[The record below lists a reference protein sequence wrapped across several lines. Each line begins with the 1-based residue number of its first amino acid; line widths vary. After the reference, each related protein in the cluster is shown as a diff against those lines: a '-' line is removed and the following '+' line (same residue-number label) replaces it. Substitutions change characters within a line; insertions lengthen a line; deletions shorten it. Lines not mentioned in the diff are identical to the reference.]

1 MSEQPK
7 FSREEYLEHI
17 AEAAALI
24 LEYTTGMSKDD
35 FVKDRKT
42 QQAVLMNIMK
52 IGEVA
57 TLLKKEHVA
66 FVAAHPEIEWNKMR
80 GMRNILSH
88 EYWSINLDVVWQTVT
103 KSIPDLTAKVRA
115 LKAS

>member
-1 MSEQPK
+1 
-7 FSREEYLEHI
+7 
-17 AEAAALI
+17 
-24 LEYTTGMSKDD
+24 MSKDE

-57 TLLKKEHVA
+57 TLLKKEHAA
-66 FVAAHPEIEWNKMR
+66 FVTAHAEIEWNKMR

-103 KSIPDLTAKVRA
+103 KSIPDLVAKVRA
-115 LKAS
+115 LKAN